1 MNDTN
6 MNEIQKH
13 YLEKSKEA
21 RKILDTIPIP
31 AQMRTKATVI
41 TNNKFEPVV
50 AVHCDFKKV
59 KIDALHS
66 VIAYDKERQRW
77 MDAVYIPEKAN
88 PERYVVYAPV
98 EWELTPFIQVRID
111 PVIDYFNRKGKQ
123 PQDRFTA
130 HVLVGDWEPYK
141 DDNLISI
148 IHLFDMWFANL
159 SLEFVQTEDASKAVF
174 YYDWHDH
181 EYKMMDDTDTS
192 DPLQYTMYCI
202 ADSCKYAPKNIDL
215 TAHLYTLNC
224 GNQVMPKIIFQ
235 SVGTTPMTE
244 EELDAMFPNIRQQL
258 EKEAAERYEQ

>member
-31 AQMRTKATVI
+31 AQMRTKAKVI
-41 TNNKFEPVV
+41 TNDKFEPVV
-50 AVHCDFKKV
+50 ALECDFKAV
-59 KIDALHS
+59 DINNLHS

-77 MDAVYIPEKAN
+77 MDAVYIPEQAD
-88 PERYVVYAPV
+88 PERYVAYAPDD
-98 EWELTPFIQVRID
+98 WQLTPFVQVRID
-111 PVIDYFNRKGKQ
+111 TVIDHFNRKGKQ
-123 PQDRFTA
+123 PQDSFTA
-130 HVLVGDWEPYK
+130 HVFVGEWETHK

-148 IHLFDMWFANL
+148 INLFDKWYANL

-174 YYDWHDH
+174 YYDWNDH

-202 ADSCKYAPKNIDL
+202 ADSCKYAPQNIDL

-235 SVGTTPMTE
+235 SVGTKPMTE
-244 EELDAMFPNIRQQL
+244 AELDAMFPNVRQQL

>member
-6 MNEIQKH
+6 MSEIQKH

-21 RKILDTIPIP
+21 RKILDTIPIS

-41 TNNKFEPVV
+41 TNDKFEPVV
-50 AVHCDFKKV
+50 VVDCDFKKV
-59 KIDALHS
+59 DINNLHS
-66 VIAYDKERQRW
+66 VIAYDKEQQRW
-77 MDAVYIPEKAN
+77 MDAVYIPEQAD
-88 PERYVVYAPV
+88 PERYVVYAPD
-98 EWELTPFIQVRID
+98 EWELTPFLQVRID

-123 PQDRFTA
+123 PQDNFTA
-130 HVLVGDWEPYK
+130 QVFVGEWETHK

-148 IHLFDMWFANL
+148 INLFDKWYANL
-159 SLEFVQTEDASKAVF
+159 SLEFVQTEDTSKAVF
-174 YYDWHDH
+174 YYDWNNH

-235 SVGTTPMTE
+235 SVGTKPITE
-244 EELDAMFPNIRQQL
+244 TELDAMFPNVRQRL
-258 EKEAAERYEQ
+258 EKEAAQYEE

>member
-6 MNEIQKH
+6 MNEIQQH
-13 YLEKSKEA
+13 YLEKAAEA
-21 RKILDTIPIP
+21 RKILDTIPVS

-41 TNNKFEPVV
+41 TNSKFEPVV

-77 MDAVYIPEKAN
+77 MDAVYIPENAD

-111 PVIDYFNRKGKQ
+111 PVIGYFNRKGKQ

-130 HVLVGDWEPYK
+130 FVLVGDWEPYK

-159 SLEFVQTEDASKAVF
+159 SLEFVQTKNTSKAVF
-174 YYDWHDH
+174 YYDLKDH

-192 DPLQYTMYCI
+192 DPLQYTMFCI
-202 ADSCKYAPKNIDL
+202 SDSCKYAPKNIDL

-244 EELDAMFPNIRQQL
+244 EELDAMFPNVRQQL

>member
-31 AQMRTKATVI
+31 AQMRTKAKVI
-41 TNNKFEPVV
+41 TNDKFEPVV
-50 AVHCDFKKV
+50 VVECDFKRV
-59 KIDALHS
+59 DINNLHG
-66 VIAYDKERQRW
+66 VIAYDTQQRRW
-77 MDAVYIPEKAN
+77 MDAAFIPEDAD
-88 PERYVVYAPV
+88 PERYIVYAPDD
-98 EWELTPFIQVRID
+98 WQLTPFVQVRID

-123 PQDRFTA
+123 PQDNFTA
-130 HVLVGDWEPYK
+130 QVFVGEWETHK

-148 IHLFDMWFANL
+148 INLFDKWYANL
-159 SLEFVQTEDASKAVF
+159 SLEFVQTEDTRKAVF
-174 YYDWHDH
+174 YYDWNNH

-235 SVGTTPMTE
+235 SVGTKPITE
-244 EELDAMFPNIRQQL
+244 TELDAMFPNVRQRL
-258 EKEAAERYEQ
+258 EKEAAQYEE

>member
-13 YLEKSKEA
+13 YLEKTAEA
-21 RKILDTIPIP
+21 QKILDTIPISV
-31 AQMRTKATVI
+31 QMRTKATLI
-41 TNNKFEPVV
+41 TNYKLEPVV
-50 AVHCDFKKV
+50 AVECNFKKV
-59 KIDALHS
+59 DINNLHS

-77 MDAVYIPEKAN
+77 MDAVYIPEEAD

-123 PQDRFTA
+123 PKDRFTA
-130 HVLVGDWEPYK
+130 HVLVGDWKPYK

-159 SLEFVQTEDASKAVF
+159 SLEFVQTENTSKAVF
-174 YYDWHDH
+174 YYDWNDH

-192 DPLQYTMYCI
+192 DPLQYTMYGI

-235 SVGTTPMTE
+235 SVSTQPMTE
-244 EELDAMFPNIRQQL
+244 AELDAMFPNVRQQL
-258 EKEAAERYEQ
+258 EKETAERYEQ